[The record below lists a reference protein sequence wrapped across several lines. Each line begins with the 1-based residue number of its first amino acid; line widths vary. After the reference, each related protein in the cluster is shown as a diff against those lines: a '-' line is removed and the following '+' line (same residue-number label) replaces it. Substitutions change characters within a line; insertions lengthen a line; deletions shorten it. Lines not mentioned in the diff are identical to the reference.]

1 MPDVAVVILNL
12 NGRPWLDD
20 CLSSLQQSTIPLEVV
35 VADNGSTDDS
45 VAYVCEHYPR
55 VRVVELGKNW
65 GFAEGYNRALA
76 AVDHPWAVMLNN
88 DATLTPDWVER
99 LLAVAAREPRAAIL
113 GGKLLFSPLK
123 GIFDGRGNG
132 KVIQSAGVKFTD
144 SGAAFEIGMG
154 EPDQGQYDRPALVAS
169 VPGAALLIKREV
181 FSALGG
187 FDARYFAY
195 LEDVDLCWRAWLA
208 GYEVHYA
215 PEAVAFHR
223 YGQSGGGRAS
233 PFRIKWMERNRLANM
248 FKHLEPASLAQAL
261 VISALYDLYRV
272 LEFIAQRHLA
282 GLRALITGNL
292 AFWKDLRPIL
302 AERARIQ
309 RGRRIS
315 DRALRQRGLLVP
327 ALTAL
332 REYRRLNRLELSRES

>member
-1 MPDVAVVILNL
+1 MCDVAVVILNL
-12 NGRPWLDD
+12 NGRPYLDD
-20 CLSSLQQSTIPLEVV
+20 CLSSLQHSTVPVEVV

-45 VAYVCEHYPR
+45 VAYLREHYPR

-76 AVDHPWAVMLNN
+76 AVDAPWAALLNN
-88 DATLTPDWVER
+88 DAALAPDWAER

-113 GGKLLFSPLK
+113 GGKLLFT
-123 GIFDGRGNG
+123 GRGDE
-132 KVIQSAGVKFTD
+132 KVIQSAGAKFTD

-154 EPDQGQYDRPALVAS
+154 LADRGQYDRPALVAS
-169 VPGAALLIKREV
+169 IPGAALLVKREV
-181 FSALGG
+181 FFELGG
-187 FDARYFAY
+187 FDPAYFAY

-208 GYEVHYA
+208 GYEVHYE
-215 PEAVAFHR
+215 PGAVAYHR

-248 FKHLEPASLAQAL
+248 FKHLEPGSLAQAL
-261 VISALYDLYRV
+261 VISALYDGYRMI
-272 LEFIAQRHLA
+272 EFIAQRRFA
-282 GLRALITGNL
+282 GLRALVAGNI

-309 RGRRIS
+309 RGRRIG
-315 DRALRQRGLLVP
+315 DRQLREMGLLVP
-327 ALTAL
+327 ALAAF
-332 REYRRLNRLELSRES
+332 REYRRLNRLEI

>member
-1 MPDVAVVILNL
+1 MPDVVVVILNL
-12 NGRPWLDD
+12 NGRPFLDP
-20 CLSSLQQSTIPLEVV
+20 CLNSLARLTVPVEIV
-35 VADNGSTDDS
+35 VADNGSADDS
-45 VAYVCEHYPR
+45 VVYLREQYPR

-76 AVDHPWAVMLNN
+76 AVDAPWAVMLNN
-88 DATLTPDWVER
+88 DATLAPDWVER
-99 LLAVAAREPRAAIL
+99 LLAVAERVPRAAIL
-113 GGKLLFSPLK
+113 GGKLLFS
-123 GIFDGRGNG
+123 GRGNAR
-132 KVIQSAGVKFTD
+132 VIQSAGAKFTD

-154 EPDQGQYDRPALVAS
+154 EPDQGQYDRSALVAS
-169 VPGAALLIKREV
+169 IPGAALLIKREV
-181 FSALGG
+181 FFALGG
-187 FDARYFAY
+187 FDPRYFAY

-208 GYEVHYA
+208 GYEVHYV

-272 LEFIAQRHLA
+272 LEFIARGHLTGLCALVA
-282 GLRALITGNL
+282 GNR

-302 AERARIQ
+302 TERARIQ
-309 RGRRIS
+309 RDRRIS

-327 ALTAL
+327 VLTSF
-332 REYRRLNRLELSRES
+332 REYRRLNRLELSRESCVRE

>member
-1 MPDVAVVILNL
+1 MCDVAVVVLNL
-12 NGRPWLDD
+12 NGRPFLDD
-20 CLSSLQQSTIPLEVV
+20 CLASLQQSSVSVEVV

-45 VAYVCEHYPR
+45 VAYLRERYPH

-76 AVDHPWAVMLNN
+76 AVDTPWTVLLND
-88 DATLTPDWVER
+88 DATLAPDWVER
-99 LLAVAAREPRAAIL
+99 LLAVAAREPRTAIL
-113 GGKLLFSPLK
+113 GGKLLFS
-123 GIFDGRGNG
+123 GRGDG
-132 KVIQSAGVKFTD
+132 KVLQSAGAKFTD

-154 EPDQGQYDRPALVAS
+154 LQERGQYDRPALVAS
-169 VPGAALLIKREV
+169 IPGAALLIKRDI
-181 FSALGG
+181 FFALGG
-187 FDARYFAY
+187 FDAAYFAY

-208 GYEVHYA
+208 GYEVRYV
-215 PEAVAFHR
+215 PEAVAHHR

-233 PFRIKWMERNRLANM
+233 PLRIRWMERNRLANM

-261 VISALYDLYRV
+261 VISALYDAYRV
-272 LEFIAQRHLA
+272 LEFIVQGHRA
-282 GLRALITGNL
+282 GLHALVTGNL

-302 AERARIQ
+302 AQRARIQ

-315 DRALRQRGLLVP
+315 DQQLRAMGLLIP
-327 ALTAL
+327 ALAAF